1 MFNRASLLNAGA
13 VEAIKQYDF
22 QCFVFHDVDLLMED
36 DRNLYTCPQQPRHM
50 NVAVDKDQYK
60 YVTRSTYGATGYLRS
75 AGDMVEN
82 CRPCGMRMA
91 T

>member
-13 VEAIKQYDF
+13 MEAIKQYDF

-50 NVAVDKDQYK
+50 SVAVDSMQYK
-60 YVTRSTYGATGYLRS
+60 YVTRSTDGANGHLREL
-75 AGDMVEN
+75 EN
-82 CRPCGMRMA
+82 A
-91 T
+91 